1 MLFQCRGSGKL
12 FLTTR
17 NFSKACILLSMRL
30 LLATISAGVLWLPQ
44 VLGRANTTAPNY
56 TVDELWK
63 LETTFWDNFLY
74 PANVEQMEAINSTL
88 FTPDVCGG

>member
-1 MLFQCRGSGKL
+1 M
-12 FLTTR
+12 TTQK
-17 NFSKACILLSMRL
+17 FSKVCTLLSMRV

-44 VLGRANTTAPNY
+44 VLGRADANAPNY

-88 FTPDVCGG
+88 FTPNVC